1 MQTSKTKNE
10 KIQTWIESCPSY
22 FETGAA
28 FLREMQ
34 EVLDGQA
41 TGKTHTQKFLTVTV
55 EID

>member
-1 MQTSKTKNE
+1 MQTLQTKNE
-10 KIQTWIESCPSY
+10 KIQTWIESCPSC

-34 EVLDGQA
+34 EVLDGQS
-41 TGKTHTQKFLTVTV
+41 TGKTYIQKFLTVTV